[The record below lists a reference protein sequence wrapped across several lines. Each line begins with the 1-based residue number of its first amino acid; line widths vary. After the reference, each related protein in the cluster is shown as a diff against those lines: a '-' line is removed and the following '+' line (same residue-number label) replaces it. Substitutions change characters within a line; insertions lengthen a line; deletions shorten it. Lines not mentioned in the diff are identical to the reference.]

1 MAKDGKKLELYEIL
15 AAKRAKGKL
24 PQLVEQ
30 KQPQDQQE
38 PELRELPT
46 TLRSIDPAPP
56 PPPPVPSATV
66 RQKEK
71 IVIVDD
77 AVDHGEPTGGDYPGG
92 FAQPA
97 KASPYIE
104 RPTPQERVDEPVQ
117 PQRNYAAAAGSAS
130 AISGSRQGS
139 REKISAQA
147 ASPVSAPPA
156 EPKVRK
162 PREVNI
168 ALDSAFII
176 FIIIVALV
184 GSSYFL
190 GYKRGQEERPAGPIG
205 IGDIENVSADHVNLR
220 HLSPA
225 ARTTVIPPDQDYTL
239 VLRTEP
245 ATEDLPERLDYE
257 LAEAIAKGSQ
267 QFGSPVQGFIFLNS
281 TGNDARFVL
290 AVGLART
297 PNDADLNRLMQIY
310 NSMEGITLSRES
322 RPYIGCQI
330 APIRE
335 LGRLVE

>member
-15 AAKRAKGKL
+15 AAKRAKGKM
-24 PQLVEQ
+24 PQLFEQ
-30 KQPQDQQE
+30 KQPQEQQE
-38 PELRELPT
+38 PELPELPSN
-46 TLRSIDPAPP
+46 LRSIDPAPP
-56 PPPPVPSATV
+56 P
-66 RQKEK
+66 
-71 IVIVDD
+71 
-77 AVDHGEPTGGDYPGG
+77 
-92 FAQPA
+92 
-97 KASPYIE
+97 
-104 RPTPQERVDEPVQ
+104 
-117 PQRNYAAAAGSAS
+117 QRSYTAAAALAS
-130 AISGSRQGS
+130 AISGSRVGS
-139 REKISAQA
+139 REKMSGVA
-147 ASPVSAPPA
+147 AAPVSAPPA

-184 GSSYFL
+184 VSSYFL

-205 IGDIENVSADHVNLR
+205 LGDIENATADHVNLR

-225 ARTTVIPPDQDYTL
+225 ARATVLPPDQDYTL

-245 ATEDLPERLDYE
+245 ATEDLPERLEYE

-267 QFGSPVQGFIFLNS
+267 QFGSQVQGFIFLNS

-290 AVGLART
+290 SVGLART